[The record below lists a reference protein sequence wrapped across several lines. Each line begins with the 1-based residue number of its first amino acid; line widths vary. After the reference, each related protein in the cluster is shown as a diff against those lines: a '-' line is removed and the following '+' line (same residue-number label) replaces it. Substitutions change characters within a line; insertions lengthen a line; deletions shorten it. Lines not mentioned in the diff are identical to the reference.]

1 MSQQEM
7 NYGEFK
13 HDAPGTGYAGYTGTS
28 HGDDNRYS
36 TGSYG
41 QKLSGHASFKTPST
55 GQRLAL
61 ALVSLAML
69 MVMTLVLVAIGIS
82 MSVGGSVA
90 AALVFVIVLFYVAVI
105 IINVLFNR
113 KY

>member
-7 NYGEFK
+7 NQGEFK
-13 HDAPGTGYAGYTGTS
+13 HDTPGTGYAGYTGTS
-28 HGDDNRYS
+28 HDDDNRYS

-41 QKLSGHASFKTPST
+41 QKLSGHTSFRTPST

-69 MVMTLVLVAIGIS
+69 MVMTLALILIGIATNIN
-82 MSVGGSVA
+82 GAAA

>member
-7 NYGEFK
+7 NYGEFQ
-13 HDAPGTGYAGYTGTS
+13 HGTPGTGYTGVS
-28 HGDDNRYS
+28 HDEDRYS

-41 QKLSGHASFKTPST
+41 QKISDQASFKAPTT

-61 ALVSLAML
+61 AIVSLAML
-69 MVMTLVLVAIGIS
+69 MVMTIALIAIGVATNIN
-82 MSVGGSVA
+82 GGGA
-90 AALVFVIVLFYVAVI
+90 AGLVFIIVLFYVAVI

>member
-7 NYGEFK
+7 NYGEFQ
-13 HDAPGTGYAGYTGTS
+13 HGTPGTGYTGVS
-28 HGDDNRYS
+28 HDDNRYS

-41 QKLSGHASFKTPST
+41 QKVSDRASFKTPST

-61 ALVSLAML
+61 AIVSLSML
-69 MVMTLVLVAIGIS
+69 MVMTLALIAIATSINVSG
-82 MSVGGSVA
+82 SVGFMLF
-90 AALVFVIVLFYVAVI
+90 LVLVLFYVAVI

-113 KY
+113 K